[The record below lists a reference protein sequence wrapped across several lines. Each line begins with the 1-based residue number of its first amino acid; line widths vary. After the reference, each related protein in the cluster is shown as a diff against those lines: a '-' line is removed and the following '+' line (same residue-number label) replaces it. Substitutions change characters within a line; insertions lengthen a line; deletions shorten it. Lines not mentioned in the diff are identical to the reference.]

1 MFNGFTKCLYPL
13 QKFDSDPER
22 RFAAVLEHD
31 ESVLKW
37 VKPARE
43 AFEIY
48 LHGGKRYEP
57 DFVVETRSDRWICE
71 VKQAD
76 LIADPEVVEKASAAV
91 LWCQAATTHTATT
104 DKKPWRYML
113 VPDAAIAANMTLAGL
128 AAKYERRS

>member
-1 MFNGFTKCLYPL
+1 VFNGFTKCLYPL